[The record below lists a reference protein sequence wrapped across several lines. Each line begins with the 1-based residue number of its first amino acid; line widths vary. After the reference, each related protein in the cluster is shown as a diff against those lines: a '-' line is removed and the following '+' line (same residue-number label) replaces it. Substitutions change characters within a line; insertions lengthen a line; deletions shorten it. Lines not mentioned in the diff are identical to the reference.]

1 MKDLKGMAR
10 AAMSAKLLD
19 KTLKMG
25 LFNGIAFLKP
35 LLYNWN
41 DGDPLD
47 FQPLF
52 KTMIPLS
59 IASQSPVTKL
69 SPDDA
74 KIQISPKLSPL
85 KPVQSSFHKK
95 NPNTTNKRAKPKTR
109 PFGSILIT
117 PDHVSPKKGKISRG

>member
-1 MKDLKGMAR
+1 
-10 AAMSAKLLD
+10 
-19 KTLKMG
+19 
-25 LFNGIAFLKP
+25 
-35 LLYNWN
+35 
-41 DGDPLD
+41 
-47 FQPLF
+47 
-52 KTMIPLS
+52 MIPLS